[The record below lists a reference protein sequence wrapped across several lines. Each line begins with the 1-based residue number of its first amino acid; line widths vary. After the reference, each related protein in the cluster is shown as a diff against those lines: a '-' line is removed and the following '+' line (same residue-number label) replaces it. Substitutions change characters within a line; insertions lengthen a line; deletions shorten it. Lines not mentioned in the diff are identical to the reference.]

1 MTTPTKPNVPQGHF
15 PKCPSREHFAVI
27 TGFITP
33 GSDFPPPH
41 PLDASIA
48 MEVYDPTE
56 FVGPGQFE
64 RIRVVET
71 DDPFLIEVN
80 WCVCGVFAAG
90 LAGCWELR
98 FFLDDVD
105 GVGKSSG
112 PLPLTARVDV
122 DSAKPVPVGNDDD
135 FTRRCY
141 TFQGTVPAN
150 HVKEGAY
157 SLLVI
162 ITLRTGRCSDPRPG
176 RRLGDYL
183 GFAEIPVLAFVPGE

>member
-1 MTTPTKPNVPQGHF
+1 
-15 PKCPSREHFAVI
+15 
-27 TGFITP
+27 
-33 GSDFPPPH
+33 
-41 PLDASIA
+41 
-48 MEVYDPTE
+48 MEAYDPTE

-64 RIRVVET
+64 RIRVVEI
-71 DDPFLIEVN
+71 DDAFLIEVN
-80 WCVCGVFAAG
+80 WCVCGAFAAG
-90 LAGCWELR
+90 LAGCWELS

-112 PLPLTARVDV
+112 PLPLTAKVDV
-122 DSAKPVPVGNDDD
+122 DSAQPVPVGNDDV
-135 FTRRCY
+135 TRRCY

-157 SLLVI
+157 SLLVL

-183 GFAEIPVLAFVPGE
+183 GFAEIPVLVFVPGE